1 MDKKKAQD
9 FLKNNDFEEFMK
21 KDKVIEEEKEPDDFE
36 ATNIIAGFPCREVFE
51 VQDDGSIIKR
61 VEFEALQEGSKENL
75 PEWAK
80 EKLKKLQDDKAEVW
94 KIDKTQSKNIES
106 RIAYKEK
113 IIDTPEEIQEKNNQE
128 IDITN
133 TKAKTSQLNSQDAT
147 KYELAD
153 VPDTIRD
160 IEPKSEDKFDD
171 EKLRNYVEGVLIE
184 ALKTASPIYK
194 DVLDNIEK
202 FNVVKLNSNEIL
214 TKDDSKASSSNKVY
228 KRKSDYVDK
237 MYDEMDEEYLK
248 RAELREIGIPIDENF
263 EKDKTINSTLKFI
276 SSCAT
281 IGGLWAMYFGAS
293 PALTL
298 AGITGYVGCTYI
310 ANKMDL
316 KYRTAVYLLQNTYLN
331 SRGGLTKDDV
341 KDIMMVTDYKAPD
354 KYSLAC
360 MTEEERQIALAD
372 TPSKLS
378 KKQMIKRIYNAL
390 NEYERK
396 ENLRILKMKEKGK
409 EGIEM

>member
-1 MDKKKAQD
+1 M
-9 FLKNNDFEEFMK
+9 
-21 KDKVIEEEKEPDDFE
+21 
-36 ATNIIAGFPCREVFE
+36 
-51 VQDDGSIIKR
+51 
-61 VEFEALQEGSKENL
+61 
-75 PEWAK
+75 
-80 EKLKKLQDDKAEVW
+80 
-94 KIDKTQSKNIES
+94 
-106 RIAYKEK
+106 
-113 IIDTPEEIQEKNNQE
+113 
-128 IDITN
+128 
-133 TKAKTSQLNSQDAT
+133 
-147 KYELAD
+147 
-153 VPDTIRD
+153 
-160 IEPKSEDKFDD
+160 
-171 EKLRNYVEGVLIE
+171 
-184 ALKTASPIYK
+184 
-194 DVLDNIEK
+194 LDNIEK